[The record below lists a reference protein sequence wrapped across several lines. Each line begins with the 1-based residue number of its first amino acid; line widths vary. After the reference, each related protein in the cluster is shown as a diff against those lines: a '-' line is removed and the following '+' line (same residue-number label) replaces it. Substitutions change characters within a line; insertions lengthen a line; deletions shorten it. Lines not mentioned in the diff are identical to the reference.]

1 MWPLRS
7 AAVPSLDTALAAFA
21 DPLVAMLGGLV
32 LVHVLDVLHSSQPG
46 AHTSKG
52 GAVMATSSGAA

>member
-1 MWPLRS
+1 M
-7 AAVPSLDTALAAFA
+7 PSLDTALAAFA